1 MRFFSLTKCVFLIGA
16 ALLVSATGRAESL
29 PFEPGEKLFYEVR
42 WEQIPVAQVSLEVQP
57 FEQIQGEQ
65 AFHFVFR
72 ARTYPAVEILYPVD
86 GRIDAFTD
94 LAVTRSLRLEKNM
107 LEGRSQKIY
116 WVDFDW
122 NRNIAKY
129 ENEKQKKRRIPLS
142 AGTLDIVSILYH
154 ARALPLETGMKVSR
168 QLNSGK
174 KTLHANAQVVR
185 RETVM
190 VGGRPWPAF
199 LIEPDVRKAGGVFK
213 KSKNAKLYL
222 WLSADQRKIPLKV
235 VSKVRIGHFTIELI
249 DAPTG
254 PDRLSYGPVSAG
266 S

>member
-1 MRFFSLTKCVFLIGA
+1 MTVSSLTKRLVLTGI
-16 ALLVSATGRAESL
+16 ALLLAAAGWAKSM
-29 PFEPGEKLFYEVR
+29 PFAPGEKLFYQVR
-42 WEQIPVAQVSLEVQP
+42 WDRIPVAKVSLEVKP

-122 NRNIAKY
+122 SRSIAKY
-129 ENEKQKKRRIPLS
+129 ENEEKKKRRLPLS
-142 AGTLDIVSILYH
+142 EGTLDIVSILYH
-154 ARALPLETGMKVSR
+154 ARSLPLEKGMEISR
-168 QLNSGK
+168 TLNRGK
-174 KTLHANAQVVR
+174 KTLLAKARVMGK
-185 RETVM
+185 ETVM
-190 VGGRPWPAF
+190 VDGRPWQAF
-199 LIEPDVRKAGGVFK
+199 LIKPDVRKAGGVFK
-213 KSKNAKLYL
+213 KSKKAKLYL
-222 WLSADQRKIPLKV
+222 WISADDRKIPLKV
-235 VSKVRIGHFTIELI
+235 VSKVRVGYFTIELI
-249 DAPTG
+249 KAKPK
-254 PDRLSYGPVSAG
+254 PDRPSYGSFAAG